1 MSSTEI
7 LNKRGRHSLVTV
19 AIFTLSI
26 SHFHQRECGIS
37 HYLFSI
43 YISFK
48 MSYMFVA
55 LSSHKYYLSPN
66 YISSHKITIIV
77 YHFTSFKIFPVAP
90 YRVHNILYSHHI
102 WSSNNLCF
110 RQSKHHPSFTDKKI
124 VSRRLNDF
132 LDQRHEAS
140 KRQRQ
145 NLNSKSLDPNLS
157 SLNLILP
164 S

>member
-1 MSSTEI
+1 MWSTLLSHCCHLHSLHLSFSSTC
-7 LNKRGRHSLVTV
+7 K
-19 AIFTLSI
+19 
-26 SHFHQRECGIS
+26 IS

-55 LSSHKYYLSPN
+55 LYSHRYYLSPN
-66 YISSHKITIIV
+66 YISSRKITIIV
-77 YHFTSFKIFPVAP
+77 YHFMSFKIFPVAP
-90 YRVHNILYSHHI
+90 YRTHNILYIHHI

-110 RQSKHHPSFTDKKI
+110 KQSKHHPSFTDKKM

-132 LDQRHEAS
+132 LNQCHEAS
-140 KRQRQ
+140 KRQKQ
-145 NLNSKSLDPNLS
+145 NLNSKPLNLNPS